1 MPMIR
6 YAVGDLAEVG
16 APCPCGRGLPVL
28 TRILGRARDMLVYPD
43 GRRAWPLLGDMF
55 YTEIPEIRQFQIV
68 QHAIDDIE
76 FKLVSTRRLSAEEES
91 RVAGWLHQ
99 RCRHAFPVRITYHA
113 ETPLGPTGTFPDLR
127 SAIAAAA
134 VSPSHGDYL
143 PARPRYSPAPTPP
156 LHANDNDTNKT

>member
-55 YTEIPEIRQFQIV
+55 YTEITAIRQFQIV

-76 FKLVSTRRLSAEEES
+76 IKLVSTRRLSAE
-91 RVAGWLHQ
+91 A
-99 RCRHAFPVRITYHA
+99 
-113 ETPLGPTGTFPDLR
+113 R
-127 SAIAAAA
+127 SEDHTSELQSLMRQSYA
-134 VSPSHGDYL
+134 V
-143 PARPRYSPAPTPP
+143 
-156 LHANDNDTNKT
+156 